1 MINDIK
7 KEANTRMGKT
17 LEALQHA
24 FARIRT
30 GRANVSLLDG
40 ILVPY
45 YGNDTPLNQ
54 VASISVEDAR
64 TLTITPW
71 EKKLVS
77 DIEKAILKS
86 DLGITPATSADKIRI
101 PLPPLTEE
109 NRRDLVKQAKHE
121 AEQARIAIRNVRRE
135 AVGDVR
141 DLVKEKA
148 VSEDEG
154 HRAEEDVQKLTD
166 KRIAE
171 IDHALAEKEA
181 DLLVI

>member
-7 KEANTRMGKT
+7 NEANARMGKT
-17 LEALQHA
+17 LDALAHA
-24 FARIRT
+24 FGRIRT
-30 GRANVSLLDG
+30 GRANVTLLDG
-40 ILVPY
+40 IMVSY

-54 VASISVEDAR
+54 VASVSVEDAR
-64 TLTITPW
+64 TLVISPW

-109 NRRDLVKQAKHE
+109 NRRDLVKHAKHE
-121 AEQARIAIRNVRRE
+121 AEQARIGIRNVRRE
-135 AVGDVR
+135 AVSDIR
-141 DLVKEKA
+141 DLVKEKEI
-148 VSEDEG
+148 SEDDG
-154 HRAEEDVQKLTD
+154 RRGEEDVQKLTD

>member
-1 MINDIK
+1 VINDIK
-7 KEANTRMGKT
+7 NEANARMGKS

-30 GRANVSLLDG
+30 GRANPSLLEG

-54 VASISVEDAR
+54 VATVSVEDAR
-64 TLTITPW
+64 TLSISPW
-71 EKKLVS
+71 EKKLIG

-101 PLPPLTEE
+101 PLPPLTAE
-109 NRRDLVKQAKHE
+109 NRRDLVKQAKQE
-121 AEQARIAIRNVRRE
+121 AEQARIAVRNIRRE
-135 AVGDVR
+135 AVADVR

-166 KRIAE
+166 KRIGE

-181 DLLVI
+181 DLLEL